1 MLKTVQSAGWKPLLQ
16 FVRRNAF
23 RSFTSFSPVDDHA
36 SLVKQPTVVKKKN
49 IKPYINIEIREE
61 DLEEIFSRS
70 SGPGGQ
76 SVNKTNSRVQL
87 THKPTNTTVT
97 CQEQRDLFANRRIA
111 RKKLKDQ
118 LDLLYNGD
126 QSKVAKK
133 ISKAKRRKSKA
144 KRLGYRL
151 HHRYVIF
158 SLLMSMCRLRRAKQK
173 YGSLDEEESE
183 CDDPSVI
190 EDECEEF
197 EECEESRADDVDED
211 RMVINE
217 KSMDAQVPQ
226 SNKSRSSKS

>member
-1 MLKTVQSAGWKPLLQ
+1 MLKKVQYAGWKPLLQ
-16 FVRRNAF
+16 FLRRNGF

-36 SLVKQPTVVKKKN
+36 SVVKQPTVVKKKN

-87 THKPTNTTVT
+87 THKPTNLTVT

-144 KRLGYRL
+144 KR
-151 HHRYVIF
+151 
-158 SLLMSMCRLRRAKQK
+158 
-173 YGSLDEEESE
+173 
-183 CDDPSVI
+183 
-190 EDECEEF
+190 
-197 EECEESRADDVDED
+197 
-211 RMVINE
+211 
-217 KSMDAQVPQ
+217 
-226 SNKSRSSKS
+226 